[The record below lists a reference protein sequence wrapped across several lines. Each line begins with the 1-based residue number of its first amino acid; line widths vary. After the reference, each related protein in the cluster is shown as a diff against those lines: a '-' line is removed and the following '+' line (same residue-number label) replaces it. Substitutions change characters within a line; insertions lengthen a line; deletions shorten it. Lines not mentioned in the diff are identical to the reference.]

1 MYDFQLSEKF
11 PCSPNELFERTLY
24 NFDEY
29 EKYAPNVTRVE
40 VISREPLPDGREFIT
55 AQIFARAAIPAPIRA
70 VFNMSPEMSW
80 KEYYNA
86 DAANRT
92 VDWRVET
99 PVFTEHVDCGGTS
112 SVTGA
117 ARGCEL
123 RITGS
128 MKINIDGVRGIP
140 PSVARAVCVMLEPF
154 IGNMVTLNL
163 KKYFGACGRRWRK
176 KRRKSE
182 SGLEERNGQPS

>member
-1 MYDFQLSEKF
+1 LYDFRLSERF
-11 PCSPNELFERTLY
+11 PCQPGELFERTLH

-40 VISREPLPDGREFIT
+40 VISREPMADGREFIT

-80 KEYYNA
+80 KEYYTA
-86 DAANRT
+86 DVANMT

-112 SVTGA
+112 SVTESAG
-117 ARGCEL
+117 GCEL
-123 RITGS
+123 RVTGS

-140 PSVARAVCVMLEPF
+140 PAVARAVCGMLEPF

-163 KKYFGACGRRWRK
+163 KKYFGAVRQAMEKEAEK
-176 KRRKSE
+176 KRKRT
-182 SGLEERNGQPS
+182 